1 MRARIKV
8 SLLEKSWFTRRAC
21 ERRAGRVIMSVL
33 IQTEKSRLIVVEEY
47 TNDIYD
53 EVKTLL
59 VDKQPIIYIMG
70 KECRQRRDV
79 GFYSNQS
86 KGYKYSGAFMASRP
100 LTPFL
105 ADLLEQVNQSLQ
117 TNFNGILVNIY
128 RSGEDYLSAHSDN
141 EDALDK
147 ERRMVAGLAYGA
159 TRKFRIRNKETR
171 KIILDIEQ
179 EPGTLIVMEGDF
191 QTEFLHEIPVQKRIK
206 EERISLTFR
215 HHLE

>member
-1 MRARIKV
+1 
-8 SLLEKSWFTRRAC
+8 
-21 ERRAGRVIMSVL
+21 MSSIEVP
-33 IQTEKSRLIVVEEY
+33 IQTDTSRLVVVKEY
-47 TNDIYD
+47 TNDIYE
-53 EVKTLL
+53 EVKDLT
-59 VDKQPIIYIMG
+59 VEEKPIIYILG

-79 GFYSNQS
+79 GFYSDES
-86 KGYKYSGAFMASRP
+86 KGYKYSGAFMASRL

-105 ADLLEQVNQSLQ
+105 KDLLLQVNQSLQ

-128 RSGEDYLSAHSDN
+128 RTGEDYLSAHSDN

-147 ERRMVAGLAYGA
+147 NRKMVAGLSYGA

-179 EPGTLIVMEGDF
+179 EPGTLIVMEGNF
-191 QTEFLHEIPVQKRIK
+191 QAEFLHEIPVQKKIK
-206 EERISLTFR
+206 QERISLTFR

>member
-1 MRARIKV
+1 M
-8 SLLEKSWFTRRAC
+8 SLLT
-21 ERRAGRVIMSVL
+21 IP
-33 IQTEKSRLIVVEEY
+33 IQTEESRLIVVKEY
-47 TNDIYD
+47 TNDIYE
-53 EVKTLL
+53 EVRTLV

-79 GFYSNQS
+79 GFYSDES

-100 LTPFL
+100 LTPFIK
-105 ADLLEQVNQSLQ
+105 DLLFQVNHSLE

-128 RSGEDYLSAHSDN
+128 RTGEDYLSAHSDN
-141 EDALDK
+141 EDSLDK
-147 ERRMVAGLAYGA
+147 NKKMVAGLSYGA

-171 KIILDIEQ
+171 KIILDVEQ
-179 EPGTLIVMEGDF
+179 EPGTLIIMEGNF
-191 QTEFLHEIPVQKRIK
+191 QSEFLHEIPVQKKIK